1 MNLTKICLW
10 KRINDY
16 YITHSEMETLFA
28 GTKIYS
34 VYRPKESEI
43 SLRSKAG
50 RQRSTK
56 VVSKLIANDFDIKYW
71 AGWEN

>member
-1 MNLTKICLW
+1 
-10 KRINDY
+10 
-16 YITHSEMETLFA
+16 METLFA

-50 RQRSTK
+50 RRRSTK

-71 AGWEN
+71 AG